1 MWKAMVDAFAQE
13 NEPES
18 FRVVQS
24 ATGRKTGRQPQAATD
39 DLRNIILEAAVAL
52 FYRRPIESLNV
63 ERLANQTGLSKRR
76 IYRIFGSRKA
86 LLQAYA
92 DLLCDRERARWREA
106 GHRSGEEP
114 VQHLLELFID
124 VAVELASDGYQRG
137 QSKTSAVLFTDEEH
151 PVRLLRTS
159 LGREFRALLMKLAVA
174 ANAVDAEALADTLMM
189 LWEGASSNSKSTS
202 DARRVAQRL
211 PTLVDHIVKSYVPG
225 PGPGAGSKR
234 PLSQTD

>member
-1 MWKAMVDAFAQE
+1 MWKAMVDAFAQQ

-24 ATGRKTGRQPQAATD
+24 AACRKNGRQPQAATD
-39 DLRNIILEAAVAL
+39 DLRNIILEAAAAL
-52 FYRRPIESLNV
+52 FYRQPIESLNV

-92 DLLCDRERARWREA
+92 DWLCDRERARWREA
-106 GHRSGEEP
+106 GYRSGEEP

-124 VAVELASDGYQRG
+124 VAVELASDGHQRE
-137 QSKTSAVLFTDEEH
+137 QSRMSAVLFTDEEH

-159 LGREFRALLMKLAVA
+159 PGREFRALLMKLAVA
-174 ANAVDAEALADTLMM
+174 ANAVDAEALTDTLMM
-189 LWEGASSNSKSTS
+189 LWEGALSNSRSSS

-225 PGPGAGSKR
+225 PGAGSKR
-234 PLSQTD
+234 LFSQTD